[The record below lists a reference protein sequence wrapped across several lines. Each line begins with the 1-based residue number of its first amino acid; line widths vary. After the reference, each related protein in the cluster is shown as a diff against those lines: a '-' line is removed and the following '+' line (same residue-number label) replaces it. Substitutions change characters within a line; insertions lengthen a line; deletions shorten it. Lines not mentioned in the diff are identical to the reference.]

1 MAKDPSFD
9 VVSEMNMEEVKNSVQ
24 MTVKELTNRFDFKG
38 STVDIKLENQKLIV
52 LGDDDFKLEQN
63 ILNSSVIIS
72 YGTGLFVDIVV
83 FVCLKEVLYLYFISD
98 KLLFLE

>member
-52 LGDDDFKLEQN
+52 LGDDDFKIEQ
-63 ILNSSVIIS
+63 I
-72 YGTGLFVDIVV
+72 
-83 FVCLKEVLYLYFISD
+83 KE
-98 KLLFLE
+98 

>member
-52 LGDDDFKLEQN
+52 L
-63 ILNSSVIIS
+63 
-72 YGTGLFVDIVV
+72 
-83 FVCLKEVLYLYFISD
+83 
-98 KLLFLE
+98 KLLLYIQFHLVI

>member
-38 STVDIKLENQKLIV
+38 STVDIKLENQKFYSKSPMGFLPSLLQHRIYLLKKIALS
-52 LGDDDFKLEQN
+52 LGM
-63 ILNSSVIIS
+63 
-72 YGTGLFVDIVV
+72 
-83 FVCLKEVLYLYFISD
+83 
-98 KLLFLE
+98 